1 MAQEYTRFVEIKMY
15 SPTFTSVV
23 SAWLAS
29 YMVDYIA
36 NATSMWASPR
46 HPLTGGA
53 LLFERATQTP
63 AIEEQ
68 ASPSDGKNY
77 Y

>member
-1 MAQEYTRFVEIKMY
+1 M
-15 SPTFTSVV
+15 SG
-23 SAWLAS
+23 
-29 YMVDYIA
+29 
-36 NATSMWASPR
+36 

-68 ASPSDGKNY
+68 ASPSDGENY

>member
-53 LLFERATQTP
+53 LLSEGTTQAPAT
-63 AIEEQ
+63 EEQ
-68 ASPSDGKNY
+68 AFNR
-77 Y
+77 